1 MVAVG
6 VLPAVI
12 FFIERGDNSMSGDE
26 AIEKW
31 LLVAL
36 VVLFVQVL
44 AIYLAI
50 KTGEKIH
57 EKRMKEIK
65 KKRTGL
71 KPVLIVFL
79 LSDIYY

>member
-65 KKRTGL
+65 KKNRSKTC
-71 KPVLIVFL
+71 
-79 LSDIYY
+79 SDRFSS

>member
-44 AIYLAI
+44 AIYLVI

-65 KKRTGL
+65 EKEQ
-71 KPVLIVFL
+71 V
-79 LSDIYY
+79 

>member
-1 MVAVG
+1 MYSHG
-6 VLPAVI
+6 GGWSSFSRH
-12 FFIERGDNSMSGDE
+12 FFMERGESMLGDE
-26 AIEKW
+26 SIEIW

-36 VVLFVQVL
+36 VVLFVQVV

-65 KKRTGL
+65 EKEQ
-71 KPVLIVFL
+71 V
-79 LSDIYY
+79 